1 MLEQDSVHLVNARE
15 LLLDANEI
23 APTRAARV
31 AVVGTG
37 TGRGDDRISLLLSG
51 LSGQIVLISRNK
63 AFAQTHVDGRLQWR
77 LHCYHGET
85 IVRRR
90 VNDRR

>member
-15 LLLDANEI
+15 LLRDANEI

-37 TGRGDDRISLLLSG
+37 GDDRICSPSLGPL
-51 LSGQIVLISRNK
+51 RP
-63 AFAQTHVDGRLQWR
+63 
-77 LHCYHGET
+77 
-85 IVRRR
+85 
-90 VNDRR
+90 DRSYQSKQSVCPNAR

>member
-15 LLLDANEI
+15 LLRDANEI

-37 TGRGDDRISLLLSG
+37 TGRDDDRICSPSLG
-51 LSGQIVLISRNK
+51 SRP
-63 AFAQTHVDGRLQWR
+63 
-77 LHCYHGET
+77 
-85 IVRRR
+85 
-90 VNDRR
+90 DRSYQSKQSVCPNAR

>member
-15 LLLDANEI
+15 LLRDALERLESRLSELG
-23 APTRAARV
+23 P
-31 AVVGTG
+31 VGAT
-37 TGRGDDRISLLLSG
+37 TAFALLLSG

-90 VNDRR
+90 GNDRR